1 MALFRLYHGTRKTIT
16 RFRETVLQRVV
27 GVGALFSSGYG
38 DVGSS
43 IYFALG
49 VTTVYA
55 GGASFL
61 EIFIAGLFFIA
72 TVLSYAELS
81 SAIPESGGSSLFAQ
95 RAFGDGWSFFAGWAL
110 MLDYVITLAISAFS
124 VGPYLGYF
132 FPILKNN
139 TQANV
144 TFTGFLILILI
155 ILNVMGLK
163 ESSRLSLLLAGFDI
177 LTQLSLMILGL
188 IFLFSAPKL
197 LSQFHL
203 GTNPTWPHFLY
214 GISVA
219 MVAYIGI
226 EAISQ
231 MASEAR
237 DPQKSVP
244 RAMFLTMGTTVLLYS
259 GISVVALSAMNPKLL
274 STVWVDDPIAGIAHF
289 MPHVHHYLGPWVAI
303 LGATILTV
311 AANAGLIGVS
321 RLAFS
326 MSNNFLIHPIFRH
339 TTRKW
344 KTPVYSILFF
354 GGLSAGVVAF
364 FPYLEVL
371 ADLYNYGAML
381 SFMMTHLALISLRNK
396 EPDLPRPV
404 RVPFSIHVMG
414 REIPLVAVFGLIG
427 TGGVFLMV
435 LLFHKYGRVF
445 GTVWMIVGIT
455 YYYFFRKTAR
465 MPLMDRVS
473 VTEIPESPEEAPFP
487 HKNIL
492 VATSPY
498 RVSPVLRDVIKIA
511 RSDKGR
517 VTVAT
522 VIEIPLALPLNA
534 PLPLEEERGRKT
546 LEICQAIG
554 VEEDVLIDTILLRGR
569 SVANSIVS
577 TAIRHKADT
586 LVYTDTDSAMARSIQ
601 TAIRQA
607 SLPIMVW
614 KIEPPTTGNLRPPVQ
629 ARMPLSSR
637 PAVLEK
643 RMADESSN
651 PAENNAKKP
660 DGPPSNEPGA

>member
-1 MALFRLYHGTRKTIT
+1 LALFRLYHGTRKTIS

-61 EIFIAGLFFIA
+61 AIFIAGLFFVA

-110 MLDYVITLAISAFS
+110 LLDYVITLAISAFS

-144 TFTGFLILILI
+144 TFTGALILVLIL
-155 ILNVMGLK
+155 LNVLGLK

-177 LTQLSLMILGL
+177 ITQLSLMILGL
-188 IFLFSAPKL
+188 FFLFSAPKIL
-197 LSQFHL
+197 NQFSL

-259 GISVVALSAMNPKLL
+259 GISVVALSAMDPKLL
-274 STVWVDDPIAGIAHF
+274 STVWVNDPIAGIAHF
-289 MPHVHHYLGPWVAI
+289 IPHVHQYLGPWVAI

-321 RLAFS
+321 RLSFS

-339 TTRKW
+339 TTQRW
-344 KTPVYSILFF
+344 KTPVYSIVFF
-354 GGLSAGVVAF
+354 GSLSAVIVAF

-396 EPDLPRPV
+396 EPELARPF
-404 RVPFSIHVMG
+404 RVPFSVRIMG
-414 REIPLVAVFGLIG
+414 REIPLPAVFGLIG
-427 TGGVFLMV
+427 TGGVFAMV

-445 GTVWMIVGIT
+445 GTIWMIVGIT
-455 YYYFFRKTAR
+455 YYYFFRKTAK
-465 MPLMDRVS
+465 MPLMDRVR
-473 VTEIPESPEEAPFP
+473 VTEIPDTPEDQSVP

-511 RSDKGR
+511 RADKAR
-517 VTVAT
+517 VTVMT
-522 VIEIPLALPLNA
+522 VLEIPLSLPLHA
-534 PLPLEEERGRKT
+534 PLPEEEERSRKT

-569 SVANSIVS
+569 SVANSIVA
-577 TAIRHKADT
+577 TAVRQKADT
-586 LVYTDTDSAMARSIQ
+586 LVYTDTDSALSRSIQ
-601 TAIRQA
+601 STIRQS
-607 SLPIMVW
+607 SLPVMIW
-614 KIEPPTTGNLRPPVQ
+614 KIEPPTGNTHRN
-629 ARMPLSSR
+629 MPAQTRTLLSSR
-637 PAVLEK
+637 PDVLEN
-643 RMADESSN
+643 RSSN
-651 PAENNAKKP
+651 ETSPPAGGKNETSRSDP
-660 DGPPSNEPGA
+660 DP